1 MAESASCAV
10 LLHAFRRI
18 AGKPVDI
25 AAIMINI
32 DAEFA
37 VVCRWRNG
45 EALPERFKPHSFKAV
60 ACDARSHV
68 DASLRKAGRHK
79 NFPAFGF
86 LARSKFSRPPASS
99 APLRPAV
106 PIANRRA
113 V

>member
-1 MAESASCAV
+1 MSLEK
-10 LLHAFRRI
+10 R
-18 AGKPVDI
+18 G
-25 AAIMINI
+25 
-32 DAEFA
+32 
-37 VVCRWRNG
+37 
-45 EALPERFKPHSFKAV
+45 ALPERFKPHSSIAV

-68 DASLRKAGRHK
+68 DANLRKAGRHK

-86 LARSKFSRPPASS
+86 LARAKFSRPPASS